1 MIEGITLSEVAFII
15 VLYKIC
21 LNDSNTFK
29 SLNRIM
35 LRNGEKIN
43 LIIYDNSPYNQDF
56 YNSNKVT
63 VISYFNDKNNPGVS
77 KAYNYGADIA
87 RNKGFKWIVLLDQD
101 TTFSTDFVSKA
112 LDAINYNTQ
121 IKLFAPILKLKD
133 GTPFSPSRY
142 IFKRGQPVKLRQ
154 GVLSLEKYA
163 PVNSGMIINIDA
175 FIKVGGYVE
184 QVKLDFADFQF
195 IERFRKVYK
204 SFYLFNSTAIQDFSN
219 NETDISK
226 LETRFAIYCNCG
238 KNCIRYSLIDNL
250 MYLYPILRHTI
261 GLYIKTK
268 SLSFFKIAYLSY
280 FK

>member
-1 MIEGITLSEVAFII
+1 MKKVTLNNITFII
-15 VLYKIC
+15 VLYKVNLSDCI
-21 LNDSNTFK
+21 TFN
-29 SLNRIM
+29 SLNRFKIEG
-35 LRNGEKIN
+35 NKIIN
-43 LIIYDNSPYNQDF
+43 LIIYDNSPDSQ
-56 YNSNKVT
+56 T
-63 VISYFNDKNNPGVS
+63 YFNTDKVNVNAYYHDKDNPGVS
-77 KAYNYGADIA
+77 KAYNYGANIA
-87 RNKGFKWIVLLDQD
+87 KKKGFKWIVLLDQD
-101 TTFSTDFVSKA
+101 TVFPPDFIDS
-112 LDAINYNTQ
+112 LLYTINCNPE
-121 IKLFAPILKLKD
+121 IKLFSPVLKLKD
-133 GTPFSPSRY
+133 GKPFSPSRY

-219 NETDISK
+219 NETDINK

-238 KNCIRYSLIDNL
+238 KNCIRYSFIDNL

-280 FK
+280 FKY